1 MPTGNAPTTSEW
13 LTILMPTNM
22 RLIFKIW
29 WYVETSFSMA
39 EEFSPDISALHIKG
53 SGTHLKTDKKYY
65 HDVTWASGHY
75 WPFVKGIQWFN
86 SLKPGVKSR
95 IKMQL
100 EQHQQAM
107 LQLHLNNQQVY
118 CLLSCD
124 LYERFDSNVFQS
136 LLCGGHVAC
145 YISPLDNLINAC

>member
-1 MPTGNAPTTSEW
+1 MPTGDAPTTSE
-13 LTILMPTNM
+13 LSTILMPTKM
-22 RLIFKIW
+22 RLICKIW
-29 WYVETSFSMA
+29 WYVKKLFSVA
-39 EEFSPDISALHIKG
+39 EKISPDISALHIKG
-53 SGTHLKTDKKYY
+53 SGTHLKTDKKDY
-65 HDVTWASGHY
+65 HDVTWASWHCR
-75 WPFVKGIQWFN
+75 PFVREIHWFN

-95 IKMQL
+95 MKMQL
-100 EQHQQAM
+100 EQRRQGM